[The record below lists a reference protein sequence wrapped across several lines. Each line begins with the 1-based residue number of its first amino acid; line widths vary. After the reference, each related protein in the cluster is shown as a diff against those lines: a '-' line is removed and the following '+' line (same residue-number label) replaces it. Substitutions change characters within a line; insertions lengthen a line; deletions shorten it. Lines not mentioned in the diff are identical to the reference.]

1 MEDFE
6 KKSLS
11 ELYRHYLASQDDADS
26 EVVLGEILTRSL
38 PKIDGFFKSKPKGD
52 NYSESDAED
61 LSNETLLKLTMFL
74 RSQRDSVLSVE
85 IDNFEAYIF
94 VVCRSVFADFWRKKF
109 ADHFNLQNRIRYLFK
124 KQPRDFLFWVDEF
137 KRSVCSAV
145 KRNGKRSTLSNEAIR
160 EIVQDKFPTHQI
172 ESEFR
177 LVDESL
183 KQANGWIYFNDLVAI
198 VSKLRGIKI
207 APRYENTNDETLD
220 SYSKNTD
227 NLEETHSNRAKLIF
241 LWDAIRELERLQKLC
256 LLFNLRDKQ
265 GREVNTIWFE
275 SKIATLKEIGEQF
288 EVSESEM
295 AELLIA
301 LPFSDV
307 KIATV
312 LCISERATDFVKN
325 QKVSNLRKVARDNL
339 KRRLE
344 GKKKR
349 KR

>member
-1 MEDFE
+1 MEE
-6 KKSLS
+6 IEEKSLS
-11 ELYRHYLASQDDADS
+11 ELYRHHLATGDDADS
-26 EVVLGEILTRSL
+26 EVLLGEILTGSQ
-38 PKIDGFFKSKPKGD
+38 PIIDRFFKSKSKGD

-85 IDNFEAYIF
+85 IDNFEAYVF
-94 VVCRSVFADFWRKKF
+94 VACRSVYADFWRKKF
-109 ADHFNLQNRIRYLFK
+109 ADYFNLQNRIRYLFK
-124 KQPRDFLFWVDEF
+124 KQPRVFLFWVDDF
-137 KRSVCSAV
+137 KRSVCSLV
-145 KRNGKRSTLSNEAIR
+145 KQKEKRSTLSNDAIR

-183 KQANGWIYFNDLVAI
+183 KQAKGWLYFNDLIAI
-198 VSKLRGIKI
+198 VSKLRGIKT
-207 APRYENTNDETLD
+207 APRYENTEDETLD
-220 SYSKNTD
+220 SFSKNTD
-227 NLEETHSNRAKLIF
+227 NLEEIHSNRAKLVF
-241 LWDAIRELERLQKLC
+241 LWDEIRELERLQKLC
-256 LLFNLRDKQ
+256 LLYNLRDKQ

-275 SKIATLKEIGEQF
+275 SKIATLKELAEQF
-288 EVSESEM
+288 EVNENKM

-312 LCISERATDFVKN
+312 LCIHEIGNEAERI